1 MAENE
6 NEGKENEG
14 MSTGKKVVAGAAIG
28 VAVPAA
34 VGVAKK
40 LIGDSDDQEEGGG
53 GRSPQGGRGASR
65 SSSSG
70 RSGSSGTKK
79 RTGTTAKSGSRRT
92 TGSGSSS
99 RASGSRSRSGTSR
112 SRSTRSTSSSNR
124 RSSSSSSGGTNRT
137 KEQLYNQAKRL
148 GIEGRST
155 MTKAQLERAINRT
168 RSRS

>member
-53 GRSPQGGRGASR
+53 AGGSRQGGRSAAR
-65 SSSSG
+65 SSSSS
-70 RSGSSGTKK
+70 RSRSSGTRK
-79 RTGTTAKSGSRRT
+79 RTGSTAKSGSQRT
-92 TGSGSSS
+92 
-99 RASGSRSRSGTSR
+99 RSRSTAKSGSQR
-112 SRSTRSTSSSNR
+112 TRSTSSSSR
-124 RSSSSSSGGTNRT
+124 RSSSSSGGGSNRT

-155 MTKAQLERAINRT
+155 MTKAQLERAINRA